1 MPGMAVDYERSGLM
15 TRPTAPH
22 GKFLL
27 RIQLEVTDLSRRI
40 VVVMIAITD
49 CVSSCMEI
57 LVISALVVQ
66 ATAMN
71 SGHTIPRTPRR
82 G

>member
-1 MPGMAVDYERSGLM
+1 MRGMAVDPERSGLM
-15 TRPTAPH
+15 TRPTALH

-27 RIQLEVTDLSRRI
+27 RIQLEVTDLFRRI
-40 VVVMIAITD
+40 IVVMISITD
-49 CVSSCMEI
+49 CVSSSMEI

-71 SGHTIPRTPRR
+71 SGHTTPQTPRR